1 MTIEAPPRELAD
13 GAPGRRLM
21 RLNLFMKL
29 FGHHPSAWQRD
40 STDAASITDPEVFVD
55 YARTCE
61 RGLFDA
67 VFLADSQ
74 LAMWGGTDVATGSV
88 FEPLTLLSY
97 LAARTERIGLIGTVS
112 SSLNDPVNV
121 ARAMASLDLISG
133 GRAGINLVTSQS
145 DPEALLHGM
154 DALLPPAVRYRR
166 AAEFAEVILAMWE
179 TYPHSSYRFD
189 KGAGEFFDPA
199 EFRPIEHAGEFFSV
213 SGMLS
218 TPPSPQGHP
227 VMVQAGASPEG
238 RDLAARYAEG
248 IYGIGSTIDDAREY
262 YEDIKARVRSYG
274 REEESV
280 TVLPGVVTIIGDT
293 HADAVDKKRYLDSL
307 KPLARQLET
316 LGKYIGMDCSGLD
329 PNDVVPELPRLEDF
343 PGPKGRYV
351 MMQTLSVN
359 DDGSRASV
367 GELLGRISAGGGHF
381 TCVGTASE
389 IADELVR
396 WFEGRAADGFNVNAA
411 TLPEGIEDF
420 VDAVVPELQ
429 ERGVFRTEYTAT
441 TLRGHL
447 SQTVVGSPA

>member
-1 MTIEAPPRELAD
+1 
-13 GAPGRRLM
+13 M
-21 RLNLFMKL
+21 RLNLFMKMY
-29 FGHHPSAWQRD
+29 GHHPSAWQRD
-40 STDAASITDPEVFVD
+40 STTSASITDPDTFVD

-67 VFLADSQ
+67 VFLADTQ
-74 LAMWGGTDVATGSV
+74 MAMWGGSDVATGSV

-97 LAARTERIGLIGTVS
+97 IAAKTERIGLIGTVS

-121 ARAMASLDLISG
+121 ARALASLDLISR

-154 DALLPPAVRYRR
+154 PALLPPAERYAR
-166 AAEFAEVILAMWE
+166 AAEFAEVMLAMWG
-179 TYPHSSYRFD
+179 TYPHSVYRFD
-189 KGAGEFFDPA
+189 KAAGEFFDPR
-199 EFRPIEHAGEFFSV
+199 EFRPIEHIGEHFRV
-213 SGMLS
+213 TGTLS

-227 VMVQAGASPEG
+227 VMIQAGASPEG
-238 RDLAARYAEG
+238 RELAARHAEA

-262 YEDIKARVRSYG
+262 YEDIKARVRAHG
-274 REEESV
+274 RDENSIA
-280 TVLPGVVTIIGDT
+280 VLPGVVTVIGET
-293 HADAVDKKRYLDSL
+293 HAEAVDKKRYLDSL

-316 LGKYIGMDCSGLD
+316 LGKYIGMDCSGFEPGD
-329 PNDVVPELPRLEDF
+329 PVPELPPLSDF

-359 DDGSRASV
+359 DDGSRATV

-389 IADELVR
+389 VADELVR
-396 WFEGRAADGFNVNAA
+396 WFEGRAADGFNVNAS

-420 VDAVVPELQ
+420 VDLVVPELQ

-447 SQTVVGSPA
+447 AQRTIGATA